1 MKESHSRARAKSLS
15 EAILKGLTSHKVKE
29 ASLSLSRKAIVEPLL
44 DGMAQHGVK
53 IDVTLAL
60 SNATFSYLYYGR
72 S

>member
-1 MKESHSRARAKSLS
+1 M
-15 EAILKGLTSHKVKE
+15 KE